1 VESGHFTLAKN
12 AEISSFALGYEEVSM
27 LRFTPILIACALA
40 GCNQREA
47 SSAGPKSPGR
57 YAGIGT
63 FDAGRLWQEMKGA
76 PPSQD
81 KSAASLADDEHVI
94 VVLDS
99 HTGEIRQCGHH
110 KGFCVSRYPWTAG
123 ARTAATPV
131 TLTQHATDLAAQDN
145 AVAADSTKN

>member
-1 VESGHFTLAKN
+1 MQR
-12 AEISSFALGYEEVSM
+12 FALLAIV
-27 LRFTPILIACALA
+27 CALA
-40 GCNQREA
+40 GCDQHEA

-76 PPSQD
+76 SPSQD

-99 HTGEIRQCGHH
+99 HTGEIRQCGDHT
-110 KGFCVSRYPWTAG
+110 GFCVAMNPWT
-123 ARTAATPV
+123 TAATRAETPV
-131 TLTQHATDLAAQDN
+131 ALGEHAADIAAQDK
-145 AVAADSTKN
+145 AAAADSRKR

>member
-1 VESGHFTLAKN
+1 MQKFAPLA
-12 AEISSFALGYEEVSM
+12 IV
-27 LRFTPILIACALA
+27 CVLA
-40 GCNQREA
+40 GCDQHEA

-76 PPSQD
+76 STQQD

-99 HTGEIRQCGHH
+99 HTGEIRQCGDHT
-110 KGFCVSRYPWTAG
+110 GFCVAMNPWTAG

-131 TLTQHATDLAAQDN
+131 TLAQHAADLAAQDKA
-145 AVAADSTKN
+145 AVADSTKK

>member
-1 VESGHFTLAKN
+1 MRR
-12 AEISSFALGYEEVSM
+12 FALLV
-27 LRFTPILIACALA
+27 IACALA
-40 GCNQREA
+40 GCNQHEA

-63 FDAGRLWQEMKGA
+63 FDAGQLWQEMKGA
-76 PPSQD
+76 STSQD

-99 HTGEIRQCGHH
+99 HTGEIRQCGDHT
-110 KGFCVSRYPWTAG
+110 GFCVAMNPWTAG

-131 TLTQHATDLAAQDN
+131 TLAQHAADLAAQDK
-145 AVAADSTKN
+145 AAAADSTKN

>member
-1 VESGHFTLAKN
+1 MQKFVLLA
-12 AEISSFALGYEEVSM
+12 IV
-27 LRFTPILIACALA
+27 CALA
-40 GCNQREA
+40 GCDQHDA

-63 FDAGRLWQEMKGA
+63 FDAGRLWQEMKG
-76 PPSQD
+76 PSMSQD

-99 HTGEIRQCGHH
+99 HTGEIRQCGDHT
-110 KGFCVSRYPWTAG
+110 GFCVAMNPWATG

-131 TLTQHATDLAAQDN
+131 ILGQHAADLAAQDKA
-145 AVAADSTKN
+145 AVAESAKK